1 MPLGQTRTFHGPID
15 LLCQRESPK
24 RHGKLRA
31 QGGSQNSFFARL
43 TIFGVTSVSRA
54 SVLGIFGLR
63 VTVFTTKAMPI
74 ANQKLMPL
82 LKAENASKNRPLY
95 L

>member
-1 MPLGQTRTFHGPID
+1 
-15 LLCQRESPK
+15 
-24 RHGKLRA
+24 
-31 QGGSQNSFFARL
+31 
-43 TIFGVTSVSRA
+43 VTSVSRA